1 MTAVRIH
8 KRLLGPGGRKAS
20 NLKRSIQFAT
30 TALLLALALPL
41 CAQTSKVYRE
51 GNAWVEEI
59 TGTVPAARSLRIN
72 TDVGAV
78 NVTGGSQRDVTY
90 TVRKR
95 VYVGSEEEARRQLA
109 RFRVRAGHSAD
120 SALIEGSWEEG
131 SARKFSADFQVQ
143 TPRETDLVRISTDG
157 GAVGARNISGR
168 VEAETGGG
176 AVTVSDIGGAVSVE
190 TGGGVV
196 SVNNCP
202 GPLGLHTGGGAIS
215 VSGSA
220 GRATIETGGGA
231 VHVQQAAQASVETG
245 GGDVDVRSCGGELH
259 ASTGGGNIDVG
270 DVAGRAS
277 LETGGGN
284 IHLASATGP
293 VVAETGGGGIELYK
307 LAQGAKA
314 ETGAGGITAEFLGVG
329 PNGSTLETSAGH
341 VIVYLSPQAKVT
353 LRATLEMA
361 NGHRISS
368 DFPDFKITTEG
379 GDWGPK
385 NVTASGNLNG
395 GGPVL
400 RVRTM
405 SGDIEIR
412 RANR

>member
-1 MTAVRIH
+1 MA
-8 KRLLGPGGRKAS
+8 
-20 NLKRSIQFAT
+20 
-30 TALLLALALPL
+30 ALLVAAALPL
-41 CAQTSKVYRE
+41 CAQTSRIYRE
-51 GNAWVEEI
+51 GNAWVEEV
-59 TGTVPAARSLRIN
+59 TGSVPATRSLRIN
-72 TDVGAV
+72 TDVGSV
-78 NVTGGSQRDVTY
+78 NATGAAQSNVTY
-90 TVRKR
+90 TVHKR
-95 VYVGSEEEARRQLA
+95 VFVGSEEEARRQLA
-109 RFRVRAGHSAD
+109 RFRVRGGRSGDAV
-120 SALIEGSWEEG
+120 LIEGSWEEG
-131 SARKFSADFQVQ
+131 NGRKFSADFQVQ
-143 TPRETDLVRISTDG
+143 APRDTDLVRISTDG
-157 GAVGARNISGR
+157 GTVSARNFNGR
-168 VEAETGGG
+168 VESETGGGTVQVADISGPVTVETGGG
-176 AVTVSDIGGAVSVE
+176 A
-190 TGGGVV
+190 V

-202 GPLGLHTGGGAIS
+202 GPLSLHTGGGGIS

-220 GRATIETGGGA
+220 GRTQIETGGGA

-270 DVAGRAS
+270 DVSGRAS

-293 VVAETGGGGIELYK
+293 VIAETGGGGIELYK

-329 PNGSTLETSAGH
+329 SGSTLETSSGH
-341 VIVYLSPQAKVT
+341 VIVYLSPNAKVT
-353 LRATLEMA
+353 LRATLEMS
-361 NGHRISS
+361 NGHRIRS

-379 GDWGPK
+379 GEWGPQ
-385 NVTASGNLNG
+385 NVSATGNLNG

>member
-1 MTAVRIH
+1 M
-8 KRLLGPGGRKAS
+8 
-20 NLKRSIQFAT
+20 KRSIQFAT
-30 TALLLALALPL
+30 VAVALWLALPL
-41 CAQTSKVYRE
+41 CAQTSKIYRE
-51 GNAWVEEI
+51 GNAWVEEV
-59 TGTVPAARSLRIN
+59 TGTVPAARTLRVN
-72 TDVGAV
+72 TDSGSV
-78 NVTGGSQRDVTY
+78 NVTGTAQRDVTY

-95 VYVGSEEEARRQLA
+95 VYVGSEEDARRALA
-109 RFRVRAGHSAD
+109 RFRVRGTRTGDA
-120 SALIEGSWEEG
+120 ALIEGSWEGG
-131 SARKFSADFQVQ
+131 SPRKFSAEFQIQ
-143 TPRETDLVRISTDG
+143 APRDTDLARLSTDG
-157 GAVGARNISGR
+157 GAVSARNLSGS

-176 AVTVSDIGGAVSVE
+176 TVQVSDIGGQVSVE
-190 TGGGVV
+190 TGGGAVA
-196 SVNNCP
+196 VNNCP
-202 GPLGLHTGGGAIS
+202 GPLSLHTGGGAIS

-220 GRATIETGGGA
+220 GRARIETGGGT
-231 VHVQQAAQASVETG
+231 VRVQQAAQASVETG

-259 ASTGGGNIDVG
+259 ATTGGGNIDVG
-270 DVAGRAS
+270 DVSGRVS

-293 VVAETGGGGIELYK
+293 VVAETGGGSIELYK

-329 PNGSTLETSAGH
+329 DSGSTLETSGGH
-341 VIVYLSPQAKVT
+341 VIVYLSPQARVT

-385 NVTASGNLNG
+385 NMTASGNLNG

-412 RANR
+412 RSNR